1 SVAANA
7 FSDGAANGNAASA
20 TFSWSYNSQ
29 PSVSFASASSSAV
42 EASSSASVALTL
54 SHSYFQPVSV
64 SYALSGTATGGGLD
78 FTHTGNSVTIP
89 AGSTSASITISPIV
103 DDSLAEGDETLI
115 LTLSSPVNASFGATT
130 SHTYTI
136 TDNDGTPSFSI
147 ADATTPDENAA
158 AQTLT
163 VSLSPA
169 SSATVTVDYALGGG
183 TATSGTDFTFT
194 SGTLSFAAGDTSKTI
209 SVSVLADSDVE
220 GDETVIISLS
230 NPTGGATISDNSGTL
245 TITDDDT
252 APTIDPN
259 QAIVDDAILD
269 TQTIIAKHVS
279 SQGKSLL
286 HASQNLIQTSIDH
299 LIVRTQLQAKRRK
312 SGGTSTQTAS
322 RAPSA
327 GSPTS
332 GNQSSANQSSVGQSS
347 GGAASGSPQPAPVP
361 SASFTEQASLA
372 HRLADAVKLLRVDT
386 DDKGYTGA
394 LDFDLYEPLLGQN
407 SALITK
413 ITAAFSDQDNGPE
426 TSNLL
431 ASFALETES
440 SDGDSVYGRFLHLSQ
455 TKADFRFSQSG
466 TQDSKGIS
474 AGVYT
479 VYSPKVDHLVTAFIS
494 FGTAQTDLDLTVSSA
509 AVKDSFTSLNAQA
522 GVSLARTIHRPGM
535 MMVWEMAAE
544 SLVSRQ
550 QSRYASV
557 LVGGSSYRAQIS
569 SRTVTDTSAIFTPK
583 FIFDLQ
589 DAEDKQP
596 SNLQLAP
603 SVRCG
608 SGTGSSSCGYGVSAS
623 LSQMMADNEGHTS
636 FGLSVD
642 RYRNTDTISYF
653 IDINRSLLGH
663 KGIRFDTHL
672 KQLVTGGGSGGRP
685 EYAINSVVRLPL

>member
-1 SVAANA
+1 MH
-7 FSDGAANGNAASA
+7 
-20 TFSWSYNSQ
+20 
-29 PSVSFASASSSAV
+29 
-42 EASSSASVALTL
+42 LL
-54 SHSYFQPVSV
+54 R
-64 SYALSGTATGGGLD
+64 
-78 FTHTGNSVTIP
+78 
-89 AGSTSASITISPIV
+89 
-103 DDSLAEGDETLI
+103 
-115 LTLSSPVNASFGATT
+115 
-130 SHTYTI
+130 
-136 TDNDGTPSFSI
+136 
-147 ADATTPDENAA
+147 A
-158 AQTLT
+158 AQHL
-163 VSLSPA
+163 A
-169 SSATVTVDYALGGG
+169 IKAL
-183 TATSGTDFTFT
+183 
-194 SGTLSFAAGDTSKTI
+194 
-209 SVSVLADSDVE
+209 
-220 GDETVIISLS
+220 
-230 NPTGGATISDNSGTL
+230 
-245 TITDDDT
+245 
-252 APTIDPN
+252 
-259 QAIVDDAILD
+259 
-269 TQTIIAKHVS
+269 
-279 SQGKSLL
+279 
-286 HASQNLIQTSIDH
+286 LIKALPIKA
-299 LIVRTQLQAKRRK
+299 L
-312 SGGTSTQTAS
+312 
-322 RAPSA
+322 
-327 GSPTS
+327 
-332 GNQSSANQSSVGQSS
+332 

-361 SASFTEQASLA
+361 SASFTEQAPLA
-372 HRLADAVKLLRVDT
+372 DRLADAVKLLRVDA

-608 SGTGSSSCGYGVSAS
+608 SGTGGSSCGYGVSAS